1 MFENKKMFVN
11 DKRFDSK
18 KMSELENDKLPESD
32 KTSESNRM
40 MKETMERAG
49 FIMEDPCDE
58 PLKCGGVR
66 LALCGVTLAAAAFTG
81 YWSIGM
87 LDYSVF
93 INTIASSRQELFG
106 IAAWN
111 LITAGIILLGA
122 SGIYQLLNWKQHP
135 QSSVVRQQL
144 NYVCVL
150 LLLGNLLMLATANIF
165 YVLMSLATTLPSAL
179 LTLPLNLISPKP
191 AHKPADRAARI

>member
-1 MFENKKMFVN
+1 MSENKKMF
-11 DKRFDSK
+11 
-18 KMSELENDKLPESD
+18 ELENDKQYEDD

-40 MKETMERAG
+40 KKETMERAG
-49 FIMEDPCDE
+49 FILEDPSDE

-111 LITAGIILLGA
+111 LITAGIIFLGA
-122 SGIYQLLNWKQHP
+122 SAIYQLLNWKQHP
-135 QSSVVRQQL
+135 QSPVVRQQM
-144 NYVCVL
+144 NCVRVL
-150 LLLGNLLMLATANIF
+150 LLLGTLLMLATGNIF
-165 YVLMSLATTLPSAL
+165 YVLMAFAIIFPTAL
-179 LTLPLNLISPKP
+179 LTLAPVRGSLLS
-191 AHKPADRAARI
+191 A

>member
-1 MFENKKMFVN
+1 MSENKKMFVN
-11 DKRFDSK
+11 DKRFESK
-18 KMSELENDKLPESD
+18 KMSE
-32 KTSESNRM
+32 
-40 MKETMERAG
+40 RAG
-49 FIMEDPCDE
+49 FILEDPSDE

-66 LALCGVTLAAAAFTG
+66 LTLCGVTLAATAFTG

-111 LITAGIILLGA
+111 LITAGILLLGA
-122 SGIYQLLNWKQHP
+122 SAIYQLLNWKQHP
-135 QSSVVRQQL
+135 QSQVVRQQL

-179 LTLPLNLISPKP
+179 ITLPLNLISLKS
-191 AHKPADRAARI
+191 AHKALKA

>member
-1 MFENKKMFVN
+1 MSENKKMF
-11 DKRFDSK
+11 
-18 KMSELENDKLPESD
+18 ELENDKQYEDD

-40 MKETMERAG
+40 KKETMERAG
-49 FIMEDPCDE
+49 FILEDPSDE

-135 QSSVVRQQL
+135 QSPVVRQQL

-150 LLLGNLLMLATANIF
+150 LLLGNLLMLATGNIF
-165 YVLMSLATTLPSAL
+165 YVLMSLATTLLPAL
-179 LTLPLNLISPKP
+179 ITLPLNLISTKSD
-191 AHKPADRAARI
+191 HKALKA

>member
-1 MFENKKMFVN
+1 MFENKEMFVN
-11 DKRFDSK
+11 DKRFENK
-18 KMSELENDKLPESD
+18 KMFKLENDKQYED
-32 KTSESNRM
+32 EKTSESNRM
-40 MKETMERAG
+40 RKETMERSC
-49 FIMEDPCDE
+49 FVLEDPSDE

-135 QSSVVRQQL
+135 QSPVVRQQL

-179 LTLPLNLISPKP
+179 LTLPLNLISSKS
-191 AHKPADRAARI
+191 AHKTLKA